1 MIADSITQL
10 AGFRVAVISVVR
22 DDGFL
27 HPVAISGVDVPE
39 LPDGVAPADELL
51 KRLDD
56 ADDWGRFK
64 FVPAGRMHPEDY
76 QGWGWIPDIAP
87 LEGEDAWQPLDF
99 LVAPFYDESGQF
111 RGILSIDMPED
122 GRRPGPEARAVLD
135 RHAALAGRALLLTL
149 ARTALEHRERLAD
162 TARAVFRRASRALSL
177 REALAEARD
186 PLVEAFG
193 LSGLW
198 IWLFDGTSLPEYELD
213 VGVVTDPDQK
223 GLYEVTKAAM
233 PRLWRARR
241 PSVIA
246 LDYTNSLGPT
256 ENIERVRSYLERNG
270 YGSAVYTPIGAGD
283 QVLGALVLL
292 RSPEGQP
299 WSDYELEVVFDIGR
313 DLGRILTNVATFER
327 EKSLAGELHRLD
339 AFKSDLISTV
349 SHELKNPLTAILGN
363 LELVGDAD
371 LPPERAE
378 AALGALTRS
387 SHRMAGIVDEL
398 RELYDT
404 DPGRIPAA
412 EVVDLV
418 PLARGALELVST
430 TAAQRRLALDLDLPT
445 SPVLILGEAR
455 ELDRVVVNL
464 VSNAVKY
471 TPDGGTVS
479 VVVRARD
486 DEVEVCIRDT
496 GIGISPDDQSHLF
509 DEFFRSPDPA
519 ARTQPGTGLG
529 LTIVD
534 RIVRRHGGRVD
545 VVSDIGAGSTFTV
558 RLPAARRSPS

>member
-1 MIADSITQL
+1 MIADSITHL

-27 HPVAISGVDVPE
+27 HPVAISGPALPD
-39 LPDGVAPADELL
+39 LPDGIAPAEDLL
-51 KRLDD
+51 KRLDG

-64 FVPAGRMHPEDY
+64 FVPSERVDPADFE
-76 QGWGWIPDIAP
+76 GWGWIPEITP

-99 LVAPFYDESGQF
+99 LVAPFNDDSGQF

-122 GRRPGPEARAVLD
+122 GRRPGPEHREVLN
-135 RHAALAGRALLLTL
+135 RHAALAGRALLLAL
-149 ARTALEHRERLAD
+149 ARTDLEERERVAD
-162 TARAVFRRASRALSL
+162 HARAVVRLASRALSL
-177 REALAEARD
+177 HDALDEARE
-186 PLVEAFG
+186 PLVRAFD

-198 IWLFDGTSLPEYELD
+198 VWLFDRTMVPEYELN
-213 VGVVTDPDQK
+213 VGLAERLDPV
-223 GLYEVTKAAM
+223 LYRGVQLAM
-233 PRLWRARR
+233 PRLWKAHRPGMISLLWPEKSDDRLHAGRR
-241 PSVIA
+241 
-246 LDYTNSLGPT
+246 
-256 ENIERVRSYLERNG
+256 YLVKNG
-270 YGSAVYTPIGAGD
+270 FGSAVYTPIGAGD
-283 QVLGALVLL
+283 RVLGALVLL
-292 RSPEGQP
+292 RGTSSHA
-299 WSDYELEVVFDIGR
+299 WSDYELEAAFEIGR

-327 EKSLAGELHRLD
+327 EKTLASELHRLD

-349 SHELKNPLTAILGN
+349 SHELKNPLTSILGN
-363 LELVGDAD
+363 LELVGDPD
-371 LPPERAE
+371 LPPERTE

-387 SHRMAGIVDEL
+387 THRMAGIVDEL

-404 DPGRIPAA
+404 DPDRLPGDDL
-412 EVVDLV
+412 VDLV
-418 PLARGALELVST
+418 PLARGACELVST
-430 TAAQRRLALDLDLPT
+430 TAEQRRLSLDLDLPS
-445 SPVLILGEAR
+445 SPALTPGEAR

-479 VVVRARD
+479 VAIRAGD

-496 GIGISPDDQSHLF
+496 GIGISADDQSHLF

-534 RIVRRHGGRVD
+534 RIVRRHGGRID

-558 RLPAARRSPS
+558 HLPAARRSS